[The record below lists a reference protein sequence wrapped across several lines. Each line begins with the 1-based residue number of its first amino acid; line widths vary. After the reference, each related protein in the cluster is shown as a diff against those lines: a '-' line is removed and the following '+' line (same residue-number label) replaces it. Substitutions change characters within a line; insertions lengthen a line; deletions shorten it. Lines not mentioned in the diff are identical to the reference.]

1 MNRKSRCEP
10 RTPPP
15 LPSNFPLTSSG
26 KSSLVNGP
34 GIALGWTMGSQL
46 WQDWLHPAKSGH
58 PYRFCA
64 RSKGVGRK
72 VELSFKSFIHSFF

>member
-1 MNRKSRCEP
+1 
-10 RTPPP
+10 
-15 LPSNFPLTSSG
+15 
-26 KSSLVNGP
+26 
-34 GIALGWTMGSQL
+34 MGSQL